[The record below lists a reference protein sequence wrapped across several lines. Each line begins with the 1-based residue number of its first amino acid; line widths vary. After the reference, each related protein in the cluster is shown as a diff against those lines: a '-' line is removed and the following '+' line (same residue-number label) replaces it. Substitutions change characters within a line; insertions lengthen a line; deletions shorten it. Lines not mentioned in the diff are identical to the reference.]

1 MTLTLSQVNRASEIF
16 GNLSVA
22 WFSVGVIAPLF
33 TQPQQ
38 AVILGFSSGVSLV
51 MSGLS
56 FALSLQLAKELDV

>member
-1 MTLTLSQVNRASEIF
+1 MTLTIHQIDRGSEIF

-38 AVILGFSSGVSLV
+38 AVILGFSFGVSLV

-56 FALSLQLAKELDV
+56 FVLSLQLAKELDV